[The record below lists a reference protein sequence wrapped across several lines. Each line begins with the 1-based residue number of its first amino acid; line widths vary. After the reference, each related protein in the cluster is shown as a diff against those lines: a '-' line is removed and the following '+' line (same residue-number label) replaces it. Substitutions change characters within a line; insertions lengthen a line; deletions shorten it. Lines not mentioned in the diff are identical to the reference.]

1 LKYDTY
7 SQYDPRGVA
16 LTERALLTVWAGLGA
31 WHDELVLIGGLV
43 PRYLCGDIRQTR
55 TLPHPVTLDADL
67 GIALGATRGQYG
79 SLRVD
84 LRAQGFELTT
94 DEDGAPRFV
103 KQVGEFTAKVDFLAE
118 HSPATEG
125 SVVVD
130 DVPASIL
137 PGVNRAL
144 ATARIVTVEGV
155 DLHGAS
161 QKLAVRVCE
170 AGAFLMLKLRAFGS
184 RQQPKDAFDILYTL
198 RHYDRGTPEAIK
210 AFAEE
215 ARAGNPAFPD
225 AARCVEQHFT
235 AENSPAPVK
244 AAHFVCGQSTPNET
258 GDIHFRRLQIQQDM
272 VDAGRLLK
280 AALASAEPPTV

>member
-1 LKYDTY
+1 M
-7 SQYDPRGVA
+7 
-16 LTERALLTVWAGLGA
+16 LTVWAGLGA

-55 TLPHPVTLDADL
+55 ELPRPVTLDADL

-84 LRAQGFELTT
+84 LRAQGFELTPN
-94 DEDGAPRFV
+94 EDGAPRFV

-118 HSPATEG
+118 RSPATGG

-130 DVPASIL
+130 DIPASIL
-137 PGVNRAL
+137 PGINRAL
-144 ATARIVTVEGV
+144 ATACIVTVEGI

-161 QKLAVRVCE
+161 QRLAVRVCE
-170 AGAFLMLKLRAFGS
+170 AGPFLTLKLRAFGS

-198 RHYDRGTPEAIK
+198 RHYDHGTQAAIK

-215 ARAGNPAFPD
+215 AQTGNPAFPD
-225 AARCVEQHFT
+225 AFRCLEQHFN
-235 AENSPAPVK
+235 AEDSPAPVK
-244 AAHFVCGQSTPNET
+244 AAHFVCGQPTASESS
-258 GDIHFRRLQIQQDM
+258 DVRFRRLQIQQDV

-280 AALASAEPPTV
+280 TALVSAQSSG